1 MVEKIMTISVIITGH
16 RNATCIAKQN
26 IYFTL
31 RFGLVKLTNT
41 YLGLK
46 IRVVR
51 GERIFSFKCIL
62 FEFTI

>member
-46 IRVVR
+46 IRVCVGR
-51 GERIFSFKCIL
+51 GNF
-62 FEFTI
+62 